1 MSDFLLQHAGKVLSR
16 FNLAEQLWENTVEH
30 ESSAVDVAIRRL
42 RAKLEAPFEVT
53 LLHSVRDADYVLERG
68 TDADTDDLREAAFR
82 PVTYDEATT
91 GATTFSVRRF
101 AESAC
106 SPAQNMRGGLQQS
119 LISALFRWFHPSGA
133 RDTLPYEKPF

>member
-1 MSDFLLQHAGKVLSR
+1 MSDFLLRHAGKVLSR
-16 FNLAEQLWENTVEH
+16 FNLGEQLWENTVEH

-68 TDADTDDLREAAFR
+68 TDADTDGLREAAK
-82 PVTYDEATT
+82 PMTHDETIT

-119 LISALFRWFHPSGA
+119 LISALFR
-133 RDTLPYEKPF
+133 